1 MKGTRHNGRS
11 GKDGVYNPLHNDRRF
26 DPEHS
31 EHIDNERVRQNI
43 YWDCYQGY
51 TTMADRGKEDNFS
64 FNQIVNREDSYGYEI
79 SQTIKLVA
87 DIKESTLYPIL
98 KKLEKAGYVTTY
110 SAEYQGRKRK
120 YYSITEAG
128 KTQMAYLQGEW
139 KSYRDTIDNI
149 IEWRKK
155 E

>member
-1 MKGTRHNGRS
+1 MKEKIKIGIIGLGQRGDIMLENPIIPMM
-11 GKDGVYNPLHNDRRF
+11 KDGAGIEIIAVCDRLP
-26 DPEHS
+26 D
-31 EHIDNERVRQNI
+31 RVS
-43 YWDCYQGY
+43 
-51 TTMADRGKEDNFS
+51 AAAE
-64 FNQIVNREDSYGYEI
+64 
-79 SQTIKLVA
+79 
-87 DIKESTLYPIL
+87 
-98 KKLEKAGYVTTY
+98 KLEKAGYVTTY